1 MTAKCSITCMGRAT
15 LRVLAGLVCVSSAWA
30 APEQDPMAGQQPIPM
45 MAGEFQFRS
54 GTWARYLFKPSD
66 QPSSELEFSILD
78 QVKQRRGTAW
88 WMEIDITSKET
99 DDVVT
104 RVLLPETDK
113 GPGDALKAIVQIEGY
128 RPFEVPRKYLKPD
141 PKKADAN
148 PVGDFTVYTP
158 TGDPVAKQFTC
169 NGRTINGMTVEALDP
184 DGRPI
189 TIDVSPDVPPL
200 GIVAVHSPNVSM
212 DLLDWGDN
220 AKTKISGKP
229 VGLWRW
235 VFGVAI
241 NAAKQGGDAQ

>member
-88 WMEIDITSKET
+88 WMEIDITSQET

-104 RVLLPETDK
+104 RVLLPETDT
-113 GPGDALKAIVQIEGY
+113 GPGDAVKAIVQIKGY
-128 RPFEVPRKYLKPD
+128 RPFEVPRKYLRPS

-148 PVGDFTVYTP
+148 QVGDFTVYTP
-158 TGDPVAKQFTC
+158 TGDPIAKQFTC
-169 NGRTINGMTVEALDP
+169 NGRTINGMTVKALDP
-184 DGRPI
+184 EGRPI

-200 GIVAVHSPNVSM
+200 GIVAIHSPDVTM

-235 VFGVAI
+235 VFGVAV
-241 NAAKQGGDAQ
+241 NAAKQGGNAQ